1 MVSHKLSPDVFTHA
15 LVCMC
20 IYTYSH
26 NKCNFSKRYNIIP
39 MIQCE
44 LTKLEGRAKSGTQAG
59 KGEDELAK
67 ALFLPM
73 SSHFVLLE

>member
-1 MVSHKLSPDVFTHA
+1 MSPDLFTHA

-26 NKCNFSKRYNIIP
+26 INVFFLKRYNITP

-44 LTKLEGRAKSGTQAG
+44 LTKLEGRARSGTQAG
-59 KGEDELAK
+59 KGEDEL
-67 ALFLPM
+67 FLPM
-73 SSHFVLLE
+73 SSHFILLE